1 MASEPIVQR
10 KSVALC
16 RILCVEKMRAKGL
29 SPNTGNNDRRLAGQ
43 KGRTTLDGV
52 GQTRR
57 LESPSCCAANH
68 LHPHFITCPFVI
80 PTFFLSTHIQFTTT
94 QDVRLFVQP
103 TPSPLL
109 HRHYLLANVATMG
122 WWKADPIPDT
132 PSPASTTQNAY
143 PSSSPSQP
151 PHPIPSS
158 TTESSSACPVDP
170 KTRSLWLQQAQAAK
184 PQSSSQQQGAST
196 PLRSLPASHPTIP
209 SAKLSPPPP
218 PEPTPTPTSYGSSQ
232 ECSSDRISQSPS
244 SDDSTTPTI
253 KPPRP
258 LSQERTVSSIP
269 RAMPAP
275 TTSSS
280 SSSNPNIPANSESET
295 GTSSTGNWIYPS
307 EQQFFQAVM
316 RKQTASNPSDLLSS
330 ISHII
335 PIHNAVNE
343 RAWALIKTWEGDSS
357 ASCGGPKLR
366 SFQGLGSGAKSPKA
380 RVKSLLGYTAPF
392 DRHDWT
398 VERCDGSTVEYVID
412 FYQGKSDPNVQQKGG
427 LNFYLDVRPKLN
439 TLEGWKM
446 RAERS
451 LGWR

>member
-1 MASEPIVQR
+1 
-10 KSVALC
+10 
-16 RILCVEKMRAKGL
+16 
-29 SPNTGNNDRRLAGQ
+29 
-43 KGRTTLDGV
+43 
-52 GQTRR
+52 
-57 LESPSCCAANH
+57 
-68 LHPHFITCPFVI
+68 
-80 PTFFLSTHIQFTTT
+80 
-94 QDVRLFVQP
+94 
-103 TPSPLL
+103 
-109 HRHYLLANVATMG
+109 MG
-122 WWKADPIPDT
+122 WWKADPVPDA

-151 PHPIPSS
+151 PHPIPAS
-158 TTESSSACPVDP
+158 TTDSASACPVDP

-184 PQSSSQQQGAST
+184 SQSSSQQQGAST
-196 PLRSLPASHPTIP
+196 PLPSLPPSHPTIP
-209 SAKLSPPPP
+209 SAKIS
-218 PEPTPTPTSYGSSQ
+218 PTPQPTPSPTSYGSSQ

-244 SDDSTTPTI
+244 DDSSTTTTI

-275 TTSSS
+275 SSS
-280 SSSNPNIPANSESET
+280 SDLPANSESET

-316 RKQTASNPSDLLSS
+316 RKQTASNPSDLISS

-412 FYQGKSDPNVQQKGG
+412 FYQGKADPNVQQKGG

-439 TLEGWKM
+439 TFEGWKM